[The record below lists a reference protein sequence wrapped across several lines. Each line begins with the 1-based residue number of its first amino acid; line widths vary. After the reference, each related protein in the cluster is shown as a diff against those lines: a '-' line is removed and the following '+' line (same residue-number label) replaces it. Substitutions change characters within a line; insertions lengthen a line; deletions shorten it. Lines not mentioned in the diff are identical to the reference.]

1 MIRLNKFLAMS
12 LNISRRKAD
21 QFIVENKIKING
33 HLAVLGEKIDT
44 SIDEVTYLGNKLE
57 KRIEKKYYAFYKP
70 RGYVCSHK
78 VQGNSVT
85 IYKLIEDKSLKFAG
99 RLDRDSEGLLLLS
112 NDGDWIYKLTHP
124 KYNIKKVYEVK
135 TIDEI
140 DEDIF
145 KLKVKIDGV
154 GYTINNLLKKG
165 DQEYKVTLLTGKNRE
180 IRKIFKYND
189 IGITSLK
196 RVQMESYLLNDMKPG
211 EIRKLEVL

>member
-57 KRIEKKYYAFYKP
+57 KQIEKKYYAFYKP

-78 VQGNSVT
+78 VQGSSVT

>member
-1 MIRLNKFLAMS
+1 MS

-211 EIRKLEVL
+211 EIRKLEVLQI

>member
-57 KRIEKKYYAFYKP
+57 KRIEKQYYAFYKP

>member
-1 MIRLNKFLAMS
+1 M
-12 LNISRRKAD
+12 D
-21 QFIVENKIKING
+21 
-33 HLAVLGEKIDT
+33 
-44 SIDEVTYLGNKLE
+44 
-57 KRIEKKYYAFYKP
+57 KRI
-70 RGYVCSHK
+70 
-78 VQGNSVT
+78 Q
-85 IYKLIEDKSLKFAG
+85 KLREQ
-99 RLDRDSEGLLLLS
+99 
-112 NDGDWIYKLTHP
+112 
-124 KYNIKKVYEVK
+124 
-135 TIDEI
+135 IDEI

>member
-1 MIRLNKFLAMS
+1 MS

-44 SIDEVTYLGNKLE
+44 AIDEVTYLGNKLE

-112 NDGDWIYKLTHP
+112 NDGDWIDKLTHP